1 MYSGY
6 GFIDAVLSAS
16 RSCGTGGLLLLLV
29 LSIFRWCV
37 FVKVSFVG
45 FVFWMVSCCGGIYVL
60 SPCRHGV
67 EWGFKTKQWFRSLA
81 LLLRGGDHS
90 LACRWLSLGTRVSA
104 CLSRWSFLTLSLLG
118 VSSLDLVLCS
128 REDLVCRCR
137 WVVSSYWLYG
147 GFGLSF
153 VLAVSVI
160 VSLWVRHVV
169 VYGPLKFW
177 VLGSARAFPLSSE
190 WSFVSPRFGVWFW
203 LLKFL
208 SVSTTPS
215 LSLL

>member
-1 MYSGY
+1 MV
-6 GFIDAVLSAS
+6 FI
-16 RSCGTGGLLLLLV
+16 
-29 LSIFRWCV
+29 
-37 FVKVSFVG
+37 KVSFVG
-45 FVFWMVSCCGGIYVL
+45 FVLWMVFRCGDIYLPLLFHCVVDW
-60 SPCRHGV
+60 SI
-67 EWGFKTKQWFRSLA
+67 KTKRWFRSTT